1 MSITTLIWFIFV
13 FCIIVVSHEFGH
25 MIVAKMNGIQVDEFS
40 IGMGPKIWGFHKNGT
55 FYVLRWLPLGGACI
69 FGGMTDEDIIESI
82 KKDKHTDAD
91 NEEND
96 DTDNSDDEEYI
107 VIEDIAPEGTGSAK
121 ECIATDEG
129 IALEKKQIK
138 FKDAPVWARISTVLA
153 GPLFNFILAYLLAL
167 VIVWFCGSDKAVIG
181 DLMEGYPAAE
191 SGLQAGDVITKING
205 SRICVGREVYVNTF
219 VNKDGEPME
228 VTYER
233 DGKEYTTVIVPK
245 YYEEEDRYLMGLN
258 DYMQPVDCRNASVFL
273 YSAYEVRYGLVA
285 TTKSL
290 QMLFTGKGSKDDVA
304 GPIGMAK
311 IIGDVEEVSKPYGF
325 SVVLLNMINIA
336 MLLSINLG
344 VMNLLPI
351 PAIDGGRLIF
361 LLIEVVRGK
370 PVPPDKEGIVHL
382 AGFALL
388 FAFMIFVM
396 FNDIMRFMN

>member
-1 MSITTLIWFIFV
+1 MSITTIIWFIFV

-25 MIVAKMNGIQVDEFS
+25 MIVAKLNGIKVDEFS

-69 FGGMTDEDIIESI
+69 FGGMSDEDIIEAVK
-82 KKDKHTDAD
+82 KKDTT
-91 NEEND
+91 EEV
-96 DTDNSDDEEYI
+96 EET
-107 VIEDIAPEGTGSAK
+107 VIEEIDESSEDDI
-121 ECIATDEG
+121 
-129 IALEKKQIK
+129 LEDTKQIK

-153 GPLFNFILAYLLAL
+153 GPFFNFILAYLLAL
-167 VIVWFCGSDKAVIG
+167 VIVWYCGSDKAVVT

-191 SGLQAGDVITKING
+191 AGLQSGDVITKING

-219 VNKDGEPME
+219 VNKEGKPMQVTFERNGE
-228 VTYER
+228 
-233 DGKEYTTVIVPK
+233 EYTTVIVPK
-245 YYEEEDRYLMGLN
+245 YFEEEGRYLMGLTN
-258 DYMQPVDCRNASVFL
+258 YLQPVECNNSSVFK
-273 YSAYEVRYGLVA
+273 YAAYEVRYGLVA

-290 QMLFTGKGSKDDVA
+290 AMLFSGNGSKDDVA

-311 IIGDVEEVSKPYGF
+311 IIGDVEEESKPYGF
-325 SVVLLNMINIA
+325 SILLLNMINIA

-361 LLIEVVRGK
+361 LLIEAIRGK

-388 FAFMIFVM
+388 FALMIFVM
-396 FNDIMRFMN
+396 FNDIMRFFN